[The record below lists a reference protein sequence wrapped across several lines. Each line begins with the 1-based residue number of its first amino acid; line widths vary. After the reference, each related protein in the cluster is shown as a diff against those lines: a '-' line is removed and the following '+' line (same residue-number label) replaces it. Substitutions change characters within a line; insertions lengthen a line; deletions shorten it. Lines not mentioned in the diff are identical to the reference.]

1 MTPALPDILTG
12 QALSLATPMPP
23 EASGDYLAGRM
34 GLMAMLAT
42 LAAQEAERGIAARVW
57 ENGALRSLF
66 GKAAHTYDGILK
78 GRLAKAA
85 AGGNAD
91 LAWRAL
97 DGANAELRRV
107 LIALHEAVEQRR
119 DGALD
124 LDILEL
130 YREMARRRRLD
141 VPGA

>member
-1 MTPALPDILTG
+1 MSPTLPDILMG
-12 QALSLATPMPP
+12 QALSLSTPMPP

-34 GLMAMLAT
+34 GLMVLLAT

-57 ENGALRSLF
+57 ENSALRSLF
-66 GKAAHTYDGILK
+66 AKAAHAYDGVLD
-78 GRLAKAA
+78 GRLAIVA
-85 AGGNAD
+85 AGADAD

-124 LDILEL
+124 LEILEL

-141 VPGA
+141 PPGA

>member
-1 MTPALPDILTG
+1 MTPALPDIMMG

-23 EASGDYLAGRM
+23 EASGDYLAGQM
-34 GLMAMLAT
+34 GLMVMLAT

-57 ENGALRSLF
+57 ENSALRSLF
-66 GKAAHTYDGILK
+66 GKAAHTYDGVLE

-119 DGALD
+119 DWAID
-124 LDILEL
+124 HEILKL
-130 YREMARRRRLD
+130 YREMSRQRRLEF
-141 VPGA
+141 PGA